1 MRREP
6 VREPV
11 DELMRWGR
19 LELARAAKTTAALD
33 ARLLIQH
40 AAALTHEELT
50 ADPKRTIDPIEAAT
64 YRQYIARRVQ
74 GEPVSRIVGER
85 EFYGRSFTITTATLD
100 PRPDTE
106 TLVKAALARIP
117 IGESWWILDLGTGS
131 GAIIVT
137 LLAERPLARGVAID
151 ISAGAIGVAKRNAQR
166 HGVDTRCEFLVTRWF
181 DGLEGPFDLIVSN
194 PPYIES
200 DTIHT
205 LPTEVKDFDP
215 HMALDGGLDG
225 LFAYRHIARFGK
237 PFLKPG
243 GHLLVEIGAWQVQGV
258 KGLFEA
264 GGWHFADGYKDL
276 AGHTR
281 CLDFAR

>member
-1 MRREP
+1 MQHES
-6 VREPV
+6 V
-11 DELMRWGR
+11 DALMRWGR
-19 LELARAAKTTAALD
+19 LELARASKSSSALD
-33 ARLLIQH
+33 ARLLMQY
-40 AAALTHEELT
+40 AAALRHEELT
-50 ADPKRTIDPIEAAT
+50 ADPTRTIDPIEAAT

-85 EFYGRSFTITTATLD
+85 EFYGRSFAITTATLD

-106 TLVKAALARIP
+106 TLVKAALGQIP
-117 IGESWWILDLGTGS
+117 MGESWRILDLGTGS
-131 GAIIVT
+131 GAILVT
-137 LLAERPLARGVAID
+137 LLVERPLSKGLGTD

-166 HGVDTRCEFLVTRWF
+166 HGVEDRCLFLVSRWF
-181 DGLEGPFDLIVSN
+181 EGLEGSFDMIVSN

-205 LPTEVKDFDP
+205 LPPEVKDFDP
-215 HMALDGGLDG
+215 HVALDGGLDG

-258 KGLFEA
+258 KSLFETS
-264 GGWHFADGYKDL
+264 GWRLADVHKDL
-276 AGHTR
+276 AGHSR
-281 CLDFAR
+281 CLDFAP